1 MHPQISKETITRV
14 GKLKQVIM
22 YEFFKKP
29 MASKL
34 NNGYRGALPEGFKI
48 TTGVQEV
55 LRRLR
60 NTGRYL
66 PPKNAGKII
75 RDYMQEL
82 REGGFPK
89 KVRLEIVNSATV
101 GFGRL
106 WEKEIKGETKINQ
119 PSEAREMKRR

>member
-1 MHPQISKETITRV
+1 
-14 GKLKQVIM
+14 M
-22 YEFFKKP
+22 YKFLKKP
-29 MASKL
+29 MASRL
-34 NNGYRGALPEGFKI
+34 NNRYRDALPEGTKI

-60 NTGRYL
+60 NTSRDL
-66 PPKNAGKII
+66 PPENAENII

-89 KVRLEIVNSATV
+89 KVRLEIVQSATV

-106 WEKEIKGETKINQ
+106 WEKEIKGETRINR
-119 PSEAREMKRR
+119 PPEATEKKRRAEK